1 MIHEYEA
8 VICATDNI
16 ALGVLKVA
24 LDLKMDVP
32 KSLSISGFGGYE
44 TTSIVTPMITTIV
57 FPYEETGRIAALSM
71 MKLLEGEKVPLVQR
85 MDFYIDEKESVD
97 IYRYKK

>member
-1 MIHEYEA
+1 
-8 VICATDNI
+8 
-16 ALGVLKVA
+16 
-24 LDLKMDVP
+24 
-32 KSLSISGFGGYE
+32 
-44 TTSIVTPMITTIV
+44 MITTIV